1 MVFSGHDL
9 LIGNFTIIGLFAGMF
24 QAIFQGLKKGSGM
37 IIAGTKNHQFFAPE
51 IGPAEGG
58 VIQIQRP
65 KNVAAEGLGS
75 AV

>member
-1 MVFSGHDL
+1 
-9 LIGNFTIIGLFAGMF
+9 MF